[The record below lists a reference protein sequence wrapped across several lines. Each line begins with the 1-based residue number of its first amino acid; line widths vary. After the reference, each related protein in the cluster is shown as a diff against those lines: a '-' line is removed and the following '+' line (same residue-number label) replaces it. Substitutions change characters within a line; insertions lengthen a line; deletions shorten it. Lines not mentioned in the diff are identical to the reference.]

1 MVGQGKS
8 DVAERVLEAAKQVFF
23 ARGFHNS
30 SLRAI
35 AKKAGTSE
43 SGVLRFY
50 QGKLHLLQCV
60 YASCWAEI
68 NARLDKEMAAVAAQ
82 DPDPRSQLLR
92 LFRSVLEDYHA
103 AQPMVHF
110 MLTTFGFQ
118 DAAGYT
124 SDEDVGSDA
133 DSEARME
140 YRRYLA
146 RIKDLC
152 EQVVAGQATF
162 AQAGLSGDALAHMFL
177 AMTNGVQGGWY
188 AARLEPGLGRPL
200 LTIDE
205 AVSGMRLLL
214 YHSPEQG

>member
-1 MVGQGKS
+1 MPGETKS
-8 DVAERVLEAAKQVFF
+8 DVAQRVLEAARQVFF

-50 QGKLHLLQCV
+50 HGKIHLLQCV

-68 NARLDKEMAAVAAQ
+68 NGRLDKAAAAASAE
-82 DPDPRSQLLR
+82 DPDPRHVLMQVMRAS
-92 LFRSVLEDYHA
+92 LEDYQA
-103 AQPMVHF
+103 TEPLMHF

-118 DAAGYT
+118 ETAG
-124 SDEDVGSDA
+124 SGADGHLESDA
-133 DSEARME
+133 DFQARQE

-146 RIKDLC
+146 RIHELC
-152 EQVVAGQATF
+152 DAVVAGQPAL
-162 AQAGLSGDALAHMFL
+162 AQAGISGAALAQVYL

-188 AARLEPGLGRPL
+188 AARLEPGLERPQL
-200 LTIDE
+200 KTQE
-205 AVSGMRLLL
+205 ALSALRLLL
-214 YHSPEQG
+214 YR